1 MKKYLL
7 CDLPTGAFGAI
18 LDRRIVVA
26 KIAEQHGR
34 EVAFRIG
41 SNQYD
46 DPFEFNHPLQNFNEK
61 VNEFNYTNQNDEI
74 VYFNHQHWLDNVWMP
89 SKKKRISID
98 DGRILDSFKLKDS
111 YQKNVDQTLE
121 KYPLIKNSISLH
133 IRRGD
138 KSSHT
143 SGHGR
148 YVSID
153 SLVDACL
160 KTIDL
165 YGKRPIYLNSDS
177 LDAIYETGKILDSYH
192 IEWFYDNSES
202 RHNGG
207 FSYNEN
213 WKMVLEN
220 NSLKFQET
228 ATAIKIIYTMAE
240 SFHIIGAN
248 NVQFTKL
255 ASYLLTHRS
264 QGSRGYTYLDWNT
277 EKICYNLS

>member
-7 CDLPTGAFGAI
+7 CDLPTGGFGAI

-26 KIAEQHGR
+26 KIAEQYGR

-46 DPFEFNHPLQNFNEK
+46 DPFEWNHPFQKFNEK
-61 VNEFNYTNQNDEI
+61 INPFNYTNQDDQV
-74 VYFNHQHWLDNVWMP
+74 VYFDHQHWLDKIWKP
-89 SKKKRISID
+89 SKKKRIAID
-98 DGRILDSFKLKDS
+98 DGRILDSFKLKES
-111 YQKNVDQTLE
+111 YKKTVDETLNL
-121 KYPLIKNSISLH
+121 YPDIKNSIALH

-138 KSSHT
+138 VNNPYT
-143 SGHGR
+143 GHGK

-153 SLVDACL
+153 SLVNACFEI
-160 KTIDL
+160 IDL
-165 YGKRPIYLNSDS
+165 YGKRPVYLNSDS
-177 LDAIYETGKILDSYH
+177 LDAIHEAGDIFDNRH
-192 IEWFYDNSES
+192 VEWFYDDSEY
-202 RHNGG
+202 RYN
-207 FSYNEN
+207 NEN

-228 ATAIKIIYTMAE
+228 AAAIKIIYTMAE
-240 SFHIIGAN
+240 SFHVIGAN

-264 QGSRGYTYLDWNT
+264 KGSRGYTYLDWNT
-277 EKICYNLS
+277 EEICYNLS

>member
-7 CDLPTGAFGAI
+7 CDLPTGGFGAI

-26 KIAEQHGR
+26 KIAEQYGR

-46 DPFEFNHPLQNFNEK
+46 DPFECNHPLQNFNGK
-61 VNEFNYTNQNDEI
+61 VNQYNYTNQNDEV
-74 VYFNHQHWLDNVWMP
+74 VYFNHQHWLDNVWKP
-89 SKKKRISID
+89 SKKKRIAID
-98 DGRILDSFKLKDS
+98 DGRILDSFKLKES
-111 YQKNVDQTLE
+111 YKKIVDETLNL
-121 KYPLIKNSISLH
+121 YPDIKKSIALH

-138 KSSHT
+138 VNNSYT
-143 SGHGR
+143 GHGK
-148 YVSID
+148 YTSTD
-153 SLVDACL
+153 SLVDACFEI
-160 KTIDL
+160 IDL
-165 YGKRPIYLNSDS
+165 YGKRPVYINSDS
-177 LDAIYETGKILDSYH
+177 LDAIHEAGNILDNH
-192 IEWFYDNSES
+192 HVEWFYDNSES
-202 RHNGG
+202 RYN
-207 FSYNEN
+207 NEN

-220 NSLKFQET
+220 KSLKFQET

-255 ASYLLTHRS
+255 ASYLLSHRS